1 MIDLFSQSNWEEELL
16 VTPKRDLKSIEL
28 FAGAGGLALGL
39 EKAGFNTILL
49 NEKDKY
55 ACETL
60 RFNRPNW
67 NVLEDDICN
76 INFSEYKDGI
86 DLLSGGFPCQAF
98 SYAGKGEGFND
109 IRGTMFFQ
117 FARAIEEVQPKMILG
132 ENVRGILNHD
142 KGRTIDTIQKT
153 LKKLGYNER
162 CFEIRG
168 SLRD

>member
-67 NVLEDDICN
+67 NVLEGDICN

-86 DLLSGGFPCQAF
+86 DLLSGGFLMQVKV
-98 SYAGKGEGFND
+98 KGLMIFEEQCFFNLHE
-109 IRGTMFFQ
+109 Q
-117 FARAIEEVQPKMILG
+117 
-132 ENVRGILNHD
+132 
-142 KGRTIDTIQKT
+142 
-153 LKKLGYNER
+153 LKRFNLK
-162 CFEIRG
+162 
-168 SLRD
+168 